1 MGRLCLFSLLRESQ
15 VWHKESAL
23 SLQNTVFLVLTVLA
37 LSVGQVLFKLAALQM
52 HATQSTLQQVVL
64 NPYLASAL
72 VVYGLATAF
81 WVALLRQVPLHS
93 AYPFVA
99 LAFFFVPLMG
109 HWVLDEP
116 LRWQTLVGA
125 LVISV
130 GVWISVGLK

>member
-1 MGRLCLFSLLRESQ
+1 MGRLCLFSLLWESQ
-15 VWHKESAL
+15 VWHKESEL
-23 SLQNTVFLVLTVLA
+23 SFQNTVFLVLTVLA

-52 HATQSTLQQVVL
+52 KTTQSLLQVVL

-109 HWVLDEP
+109 HWILDEP

-125 LVISV
+125 LVISA
-130 GVWISVGLK
+130 GVWISVSLK